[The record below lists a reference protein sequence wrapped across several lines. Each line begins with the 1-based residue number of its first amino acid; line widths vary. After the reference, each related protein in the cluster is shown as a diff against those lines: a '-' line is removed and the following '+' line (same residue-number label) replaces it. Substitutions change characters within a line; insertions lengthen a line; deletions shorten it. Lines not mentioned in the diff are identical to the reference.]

1 MAAFRGE
8 RLASEGAAEQY
19 NHVNFV
25 VEPWSIAVA
34 DGWFRSRLPAMSDG
48 YVAIDLGSVPRLPPT
63 EAGCICSRNCTRWPT
78 HERQGSITSLNFLE
92 RGSRQRSDDTRGIL
106 RACVR
111 AKCRPDPHEGLV
123 IGLVL
128 R

>member
-1 MAAFRGE
+1 
-8 RLASEGAAEQY
+8 
-19 NHVNFV
+19 VNFV

-34 DGWFRSRLPAMSDG
+34 DGRFRTRLPAMSDG

-63 EAGCICSRNCTRWPT
+63 EADCTCMRNYTGRPT
-78 HERQGSITSLNFLE
+78 HVRQGSITSLNFLE

-111 AKCRPDPHEGLV
+111 ARGRPDPREGLV
-123 IGLVL
+123 AGVVA